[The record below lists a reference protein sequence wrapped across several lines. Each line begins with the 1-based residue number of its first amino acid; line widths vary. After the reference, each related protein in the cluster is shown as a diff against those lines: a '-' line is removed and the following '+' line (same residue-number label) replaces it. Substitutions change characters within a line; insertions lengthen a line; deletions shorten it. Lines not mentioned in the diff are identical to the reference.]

1 MAGIALRGVSKSY
14 GEKRVLRG
22 LDLELRSGE
31 CFTILGPSGC
41 GKTVILRLIAGFE
54 KPDEGSVVIGDR
66 VVADAAGGRFVPP
79 EERRIGVV
87 FQDYAVWPHKTVR
100 GNVAYPLEVAKV
112 AQRERDERVN
122 AAIEQV
128 NLGGLASRLPYQ
140 LSGGQQQRVA
150 LARALVARPE
160 VMLLDEPLT
169 NLDAKLREEMRFEIK
184 DLQRQSGVTIL
195 YVTHDQE
202 VALAISDR
210 IAIMDAEGRIRQVGS
225 PREVYERP
233 ADEFVFRF
241 LGVSNFVEVEA
252 GGQVGARIAGSGV
265 AFPSEP
271 PASFPAG
278 PALAAFR
285 PMDAALS
292 RPRPGDGAAAAA
304 AVPRCLCGR
313 VKRATMLG
321 PIVDFLVEAGGA
333 ALRVQAQTEE
343 ALALP
348 GGILREGEDCEL
360 ELVDVKWFP
369 TGPKEEAR

>member
-1 MAGIALRGVSKSY
+1 MAGIVLRGVSKSY

-22 LDLELRSGE
+22 LELELRSGE

-54 KPDEGSVVIGDR
+54 KPDSGSVAIADR

-79 EERRIGVV
+79 EDRRIGVV

-100 GNVAYPLEVAKV
+100 ANIAYPLEIAAV
-112 AQRERDERVN
+112 AQREREERIE
-122 AAIEQV
+122 AAIGQV
-128 NLGGLASRLPYQ
+128 NLDGLGSRLPYQ

-150 LARALVARPE
+150 LARALVAKPDI
-160 VMLLDEPLT
+160 MLLDEPLT

-184 DLQRQSGVTIL
+184 DLQRKTGVTIL

-210 IAIMDAEGRIRQVGS
+210 IAIMDGSGRIRQIGS

-241 LGVSNFVEVEA
+241 LGVSNFVKVEVDGPA
-252 GGQVGARIAGSGV
+252 GARIAGSGS
-265 AFPSEP
+265 AFPAAP
-271 PASFPAG
+271 PAGLASG

-285 PMDAALS
+285 PMDAALG
-292 RPRPGDGAAAAA
+292 RPGARGDGGQPEGLAAK
-304 AVPRCLCGR
+304 VL
-313 VKRATMLG
+313 RATMLG
-321 PIVDFLVEAGGA
+321 PIVDFLVEADGERF
-333 ALRVQAQTEE
+333 RVQARTEE
-343 ALALP
+343 AISPP
-348 GGILREGEDCEL
+348 GGLFREGEDCL
-360 ELVDVKWFP
+360 LSLLDVKWFP
-369 TGPKEEAR
+369 RDREEEGK

>member
-14 GEKRVLRG
+14 GEKRILDG

-41 GKTVILRLIAGFE
+41 GKTVILRIIAGFE
-54 KPDEGSVVIGDR
+54 KPDSGSVAIGER

-100 GNVAYPLEVAKV
+100 GNVAYPLEIASVP
-112 AQRERDERVN
+112 QPERDGRVD
-122 AAIEQV
+122 AAIAQV
-128 NLGGLASRLPYQ
+128 NLGGLAGRLPYQ

-160 VMLLDEPLT
+160 IMLLDEPLT

-184 DLQRQSGVTIL
+184 DLQRQTGVTIL

-210 IAIMDAEGRIRQVGS
+210 IAIMDGSGAIRQVGT

-233 ADEFVFRF
+233 ADDFVFRF
-241 LGVSNFVEVEA
+241 LGVSNFVEVECS
-252 GGQVGARIAGSGV
+252 GGSARFAPGGA
-265 AFPSEP
+265 AFPATP
-271 PASFPAG
+271 PAGRGDGAF
-278 PALAAFR
+278 LAAFR

-292 RPRPGDGAAAAA
+292 RGGPGVAAK
-304 AVPRCLCGR
+304 VVRR
-313 VKRATMLG
+313 TMLG
-321 PIVDFLVEAGGA
+321 PIVDFLVEAGGRK
-333 ALRVQAQTEE
+333 LRVQAQTEE

-348 GGILREGEDCEL
+348 GGIIEEGQDCVLSLL
-360 ELVDVKWFP
+360 EAEWFP
-369 TGPKEEAR
+369 RGAKEEAR